1 MLFCFGRD
9 SHSRAHQKIETYPTF
24 KYTWQGNHE
33 GEMLWKMAAVMLTN
47 LLRTRLSCFKTNIQ
61 PLFPWGCTGYSVS
74 LAPVLH
80 CSGFSWHCAS
90 ILSAFSLSFSVFSL
104 NRLQQR
110 SRSITQAHRQ
120 QFEFSKGQIVSC
132 RNPCL
137 AVWVAGHGAV
147 GEGGVKTGSPL
158 QLVRSNPSYSN
169 QRWTLNEGE
178 R

>member
-1 MLFCFGRD
+1 
-9 SHSRAHQKIETYPTF
+9 
-24 KYTWQGNHE
+24 
-33 GEMLWKMAAVMLTN
+33 MLWKMAAVMLTN

-61 PLFPWGCTGYSVS
+61 PSFPWGCTGYSVS

-90 ILSAFSLSFSVFSL
+90 ILSICCSSAVGASHRPTDSS
-104 NRLQQR
+104 
-110 SRSITQAHRQ
+110 SIQ
-120 QFEFSKGQIVSC
+120 FSKGQIVSC